1 MTAQTQSRVAAQRGD
16 APLISLLAPPM
27 KAATKIYAGGLV
39 VSDAGYAAPGRAAT
53 GLIALGIARKDVDN
67 STGANGDLYADVE
80 RGAFPFNNSASVDL
94 IGQADIGKDCFIVD
108 DNTVAKTDGY
118 GTRSRAGRIVEVT
131 STEVIVEVGAGGNS
145 PKVQPAQILTFGVDL
160 ASIPAG
166 NYVSHILPFACRV
179 KKIDFRVVK
188 PATTAAKAATLTAK
202 KGAAAFTTGGVVALT
217 SANCT
222 PAGAEVAGSAI
233 TLDSTT
239 EFAAGDTLNITG
251 SGITAFVEGTG
262 ELLVHI
268 EQVG

>member
-27 KAATKIYAGGLV
+27 KAATKIFAGALV
-39 VSDAGYAAPGRAAT
+39 VSDAGYAAPGRTAL
-53 GLIALGIARKDVDN
+53 GLIALGVARKDVDN
-67 STGANGDLYADVE
+67 SAGANGDLLADIE
-80 RGAFPFNNSASVDL
+80 RGAFPFNNSAGVDA
-94 IGQADIGKDCFIVD
+94 ITQAHLGKDCYIVD
-108 DNTVAKTDGY
+108 DNTVALTDGY
-118 GTRSRAGRIVEVT
+118 GTRSKAGRIVEVT
-131 STEVIVEVGAGGNS
+131 SSAVIVEVGAAGAGT
-145 PKVQPAQILTFGVDL
+145 KVQPAQILTFGMDL

-166 NYVSHILPFACRV
+166 NYVSHVMPFACRV
-179 KKIDFRVVK
+179 KKVDVRVIK

-202 KGAAAFTTGGVVALT
+202 KGAAALTGGVVGLT

-233 TLDSTT
+233 TLDANS

-251 SGITAFVEGTG
+251 SAITAFVEGTA
-262 ELLVHI
+262 ELLVHV